1 MTVPDLGT
9 VTIANFRSI
18 RGTVA
23 IPVNAPVVLLHGTNG
38 AGKSTV
44 MSALELALS
53 GTVSIVESGEE
64 EHLVHRGAD
73 EARIELTSTAEPAR
87 YTIDSAGIHGKSLL
101 AADEGRFLRER
112 CYLQQRTL
120 GRLLELYEKSP
131 KDGEAPLTEF
141 VKDLLGIDELD
152 AVMEGLHAVGDKRRI
167 KRLIPTYSDLE
178 KEIEHQEQRVQVLD
192 NQLEKKMHEAAK
204 EHAQLVE
211 LLQALQAPRGLE
223 KDLDGIKPWLD
234 EEASS
239 DEHTLVTLVGSR
251 RELAA
256 LARRATSLLKQSS
269 GDEVAPLEE
278 MAAKAR
284 AEAARWHESTGAAL
298 EDVLDGLRKALPGIP
313 AFAGTA
319 DPVSI
324 HTAAAEEVG
333 DELDRLTKSLVAD
346 EQGRK
351 EAKRLEEGVASTKQ
365 RLDSI
370 DHQLASSSTPG
381 AAEELARVLA
391 ALIPHVHT
399 EDCPVC
405 GRDYSEVSSEPL
417 AAGLA
422 ARISDLSAQAERLQ
436 DLSAARLEALS
447 EKQGLEGQMVSARR
461 KTMDLEA
468 KTEAL
473 RLVEYLEKARKRL
486 SELDSDISAGAVLI
500 RKQTET
506 ERDLAM
512 AREKDQAAAD
522 LRSAVEES
530 AALLDHPAPAFATSV
545 DEALQLLVDHVAV
558 RISSLEKRAANR
570 VKAQEALARAAKA
583 VAEQR
588 DCEAELTRRQAEI
601 KRARAAKVEL
611 ERRREVMQKL
621 CRKVE
626 KEQRL
631 IVRRVFTETL
641 NRTWRDLFVRLAP
654 EEPFVPAFR
663 IPETN
668 RQVTAMLETVHRDGK
683 PGGSPASML
692 SAGNLNTAALTLFL
706 ALNLSVTKRL
716 PWLFLDD
723 PVQSMDEVHIAQF
736 AALLRTLTRGQG
748 RHVVLAVHERA
759 LFDYLSLELSP
770 AAGPNEGLVTVELAR
785 GPDGSTS
792 VDTRFHTYKEDRA
805 FVPVDD
811 PAPSAGAIDP

>member
-1 MTVPDLGT
+1 MTVPDLGA

-18 RGTVA
+18 RGTAA
-23 IPVNAPVVLLHGTNG
+23 IPMDAPVVLLHGTNG

-44 MSALELALS
+44 MSALELALT
-53 GTVSIVESGEE
+53 GTVSIVEDGEE
-64 EHLVHRGAD
+64 KHLVHRGAD
-73 EARIELTSTAEPAR
+73 EAQVELTSAAEPVR
-87 YTIDSAGIHGKSLL
+87 YTIDSDGIHGKPLL
-101 AADEGRFLRER
+101 APDDGRFFRER

-152 AVMEGLHAVGDKRRI
+152 AVMEGLHPVGDKRRI
-167 KRLIPTYSDLE
+167 KRLIPTYGDLE
-178 KEIEHQEQRVQVLD
+178 KEIERQEQRVQVLD
-192 NQLEKKMHEAAK
+192 GRLQAKRQEAADK
-204 EHAQLVE
+204 HAQLGE
-211 LLQALQAPRGLE
+211 LLDTLHVPRELVE
-223 KDLDGIKPWLD
+223 DLDGIKPWLD
-234 EEASS
+234 KEASS
-239 DEHTLVTLVGSR
+239 EGQTLVGLVGSR
-251 RELAA
+251 RELEA
-256 LARRATSLLKQSS
+256 LARRATSLVKESS
-269 GDEVAPLEE
+269 ESEIAPLEQK
-278 MAAKAR
+278 AAKAR
-284 AEAARWHESTGAAL
+284 AEAAKWHESTGAAL
-298 EDVLDGLRKALPGIP
+298 EDILNELRKVLPGTP
-313 AFAGTA
+313 AFARTA
-319 DPVSI
+319 DPMII

-333 DELDRLTKSLVAD
+333 DELDRLTKMLAAD

-351 EAKRLEEGVASTKQ
+351 EAEDLEEGVAAASQ
-365 RLDSI
+365 RLVSI
-370 DHQLASSSTPG
+370 DEQLASSSTPS
-381 AAEELARVLA
+381 AAEELARALA

-405 GRDYSEVSSEPL
+405 GRDYSEISSEPL

-422 ARISDLSAQAERLQ
+422 TRISDLSAQAERLQ

-447 EKQGLEGQMVSARR
+447 EQQSLEGQIVTARR
-461 KTMDLEA
+461 KAMGSEA
-468 KTEAL
+468 KVEAL
-473 RLVEYLEKARKRL
+473 RTIKILEKARKRL
-486 SELDSDISAGAVLI
+486 SELEGDVSEGAALI

-512 AREKDQAAAD
+512 AREKDQAAVD
-522 LRSAVEES
+522 LRSAIEES
-530 AALLDHPAPAFATSV
+530 AALLNQPAPAFAAPLS
-545 DEALQLLVDHVAV
+545 EALQTLVDHVAG
-558 RISSLEKRAANR
+558 RIASLEKRAGDR
-570 VKAQEALARAAKA
+570 VTAHEALALAAKA

-588 DCEAELTRRQAEI
+588 DCEAELTRRQSEI
-601 KRARAAKVEL
+601 KRARIAKAEL
-611 ERRREVMQKL
+611 ERRREVIQKL

-668 RQVTAMLETVHRDGK
+668 RQVTATLETVHRDGE

-716 PWLFLDD
+716 PWLLLDD
-723 PVQSMDEVHIAQF
+723 PVQSMDEVHVAQF
-736 AALLRTLTRGQG
+736 AALLRTLTREQG
-748 RHVVLAVHERA
+748 RRVVLAVHERA
-759 LFDYLSLELSP
+759 LFDYLALELSP

-792 VDTRFHTYKEDRA
+792 VDTKFHTYEEDRA
-805 FVPVDD
+805 FAPVDD
-811 PAPSAGAIDP
+811 PAPSV